1 MSPVPRRRAPA
12 SVNSTAVISSRAR
25 ASLALVLALALTG
38 AACSSG
44 GSGSSAQE
52 PPSGVLR
59 LGVEVPGSL
68 DPAQARSPSELLL
81 AEQLFDGL
89 TAYDAET
96 LAVKP
101 AIAVKWEPSGDFK
114 QWDFTLRPDAR
125 FGNGRQITSAD
136 VKYTLE
142 RIARRGSTSPV
153 VTQLELVAGFKP
165 FNVTGKAAELA
176 GVSTP
181 APEVVRINL
190 DAPHA
195 LLPAVLGNPVFG
207 IVPRESAEAV
217 PPSPAFARQPM
228 GSGPFVIHSRTES
241 ELQLVPAPDAKTE
254 IKGIE
259 VFLARDVAGA
269 YADFLRG
276 GVDWAE
282 APTNQFEPVPRGMGE
297 DGFRPYV
304 GQLFYAFNLKNPKF
318 ADQRFRQ
325 AIVHAVDRDAIV
337 RVVYGSSV
345 LTASGLVASGVP
357 GSQPNPCAEVCR
369 YDPDRARALLKEAFG
384 DRKPPEFAIDFDD
397 NPTQAAVAEA
407 MQANLRVVG
416 INANLRPHSYNDY
429 LRFVPTGQQ
438 EMFRLGWIGAY
449 PHPDAFLTPLFTS
462 GTTDNVS
469 GFSSGE
475 VDGLLRQ
482 ARAEPD
488 DGKRLAAYQQA
499 ENLVLA
505 QVPVLPVAQFQ
516 THAVTA
522 PRVENLALTIFGTFD
537 ASQVRL
543 DD

>member
-1 MSPVPRRRAPA
+1 VAGARRVGSLDSPSVTSHRTPA
-12 SVNSTAVISSRAR
+12 VVVLI
-25 ASLALVLALALTG
+25 LVLGLVA
-38 AACSSG
+38 AACSGG
-44 GSGSSAQE
+44 GSGSSAQK
-52 PPSGVLR
+52 PPPGVLR

-68 DPAQARSPSELLL
+68 DPAQARSLSELLL

-96 LAVKP
+96 LALKP
-101 AIAVKWEPSGDFK
+101 AIASKWEASGDFK

-125 FGNGRQITSAD
+125 FANARQITSAD
-136 VKYTLE
+136 VKYTFD
-142 RIARRGSTSPV
+142 RIARRGSTSPGV
-153 VTQLELVAGFKP
+153 SQLELVAGFKP
-165 FNVTGKAAELA
+165 FNVTGRAADLA
-176 GVSTP
+176 GVTTP
-181 APEVVRINL
+181 APDVVRINL

-228 GSGPFVIHSRTES
+228 GSGPFVIQSRTDA
-241 ELQLVPAPDAKTE
+241 ELRLVPVPDAKTD

-259 VFLARDVAGA
+259 VFLARDVASA

-282 APTNQFEPVPRGMGE
+282 APTNQFEPVPDGMGE
-297 DGFRPYV
+297 DGFRPYI

-357 GSQPNPCAEVCR
+357 GSQANPCAEVCR
-369 YDPDRARALLKEAFG
+369 YDPERARALLKEAFG
-384 DRKPPEFAIDFDD
+384 DRPPPEFAIDFDD

-407 MQANLRVVG
+407 MQANLRAVG
-416 INANLRPHSYNDY
+416 INAGLRPHAYGDY
-429 LRFVPTGQQ
+429 LKFALSGRQ

-488 DGKRLAAYQQA
+488 VGKRQAAYQQA

-522 PRVENLALTIFGTFD
+522 PRVENLSLTIFGTFD

>member
-1 MSPVPRRRAPA
+1 MISRPVPGFF
-12 SVNSTAVISSRAR
+12 VLV
-25 ASLALVLALALTG
+25 LVLAVLG
-38 AACSSG
+38 AACSGNDSG
-44 GSGSSAQE
+44 TAAQK
-52 PPSGVLR
+52 PPRGVLR

-89 TAYDAET
+89 TAYDAKT

-101 AIAVKWEPSGDFK
+101 AIAAKWEARPDFK

-142 RIARRGSTSPV
+142 RIARRGSTSPAV
-153 VTQLELVAGFKP
+153 SQLELVGGFKP
-165 FNVTGKAAELA
+165 FNVTGKAGDLG
-176 GVSTP
+176 GVTTP
-181 APEVVRINL
+181 APDVVRINL

-195 LLPAVLGNPVFG
+195 LLPAVLGNPMFG

-228 GSGPFVIHSRTES
+228 GSGPFVIQSRTDA
-241 ELQLVPAPDAKTE
+241 ELHLVPAPDVKTQ
-254 IKGIE
+254 IKGID
-259 VFLARDVAGA
+259 VFLARDVASA

-282 APTNQFEPVPRGMGE
+282 APTNQFEPVPRGKGE

-369 YDPDRARALLKEAFG
+369 YDPERARALLKEAFG
-384 DRKPPEFAIDFDD
+384 DRPPPQFAIDFDD

-407 MQANLRVVG
+407 MQANLKAVG
-416 INANLRPHSYNDY
+416 INAGLRPHPYGDY
-429 LRFVPTGQQ
+429 LKFALSGQQ

-488 DGKRLAAYQQA
+488 DGKRQADYQQA
-499 ENLVLA
+499 EKLVLA

-522 PRVENLALTIFGTFD
+522 PRVENLAVTIFGTFD
-537 ASQVRL
+537 AAQVRL

>member
-1 MSPVPRRRAPA
+1 MHRRPKGFRAPA
-12 SVNSTAVISSRAR
+12 STA
-25 ASLALVLALALTG
+25 LLVVALA
-38 AACSSG
+38 AVACSSG
-44 GSGSSAQE
+44 GSASAAK
-52 PPSGVLR
+52 PPPGVLR
-59 LGVEVPGSL
+59 LGVEAPGSL

-89 TAYDAET
+89 TAYDAKT

-101 AIAVKWEPSGDFK
+101 ALASAWEATPDFT

-136 VKYTLE
+136 VKYTFE
-142 RIARRGSTSPV
+142 RIARRGSSSPG

-165 FNVTGKAAELA
+165 YNVTGKAGDLA
-176 GVSTP
+176 GLSTP
-181 APEVVRINL
+181 SPEVVRFNL

-195 LLPAVLGNPVFG
+195 VLPAVLGNPVFG
-207 IVPRESAEAV
+207 IVPRESVESV

-228 GSGPFVIHSRTES
+228 GSGPFVIQSRTDS
-241 ELQLVPAPDAKTE
+241 ELRLVPAPEAKTE
-254 IKGIE
+254 VKGIN
-259 VFLARDVAGA
+259 VFLARDVASA

-282 APTNQFEPVPRGMGE
+282 APTNQFEPVPRGLGE
-297 DGFRPYV
+297 DGFRPYI

-325 AIVHAVDRDAIV
+325 AIVHAIDRDAIV
-337 RVVYGSSV
+337 RVVYGRSV
-345 LTASGLVASGVP
+345 LTATGLVAEGVP
-357 GSQPNPCAEVCR
+357 GSQPNACAEVCR
-369 YDPDRARALLKEAFG
+369 FDPDRARALLEEAFG
-384 DRKPPEFAIDFDD
+384 ERPPPEFAIDFDD

-407 MQANLRVVG
+407 MQANLKAVG
-416 INANLRPHSYNDY
+416 INAGLRPHAYGDY
-429 LRFVPTGQQ
+429 LKFALSGQQ

-488 DGKRLAAYQQA
+488 EGKRMAAYQEA
-499 ENLVLA
+499 EKLVLA

-522 PRVENLALTIFGTFD
+522 PRVENLALSVFGTFD